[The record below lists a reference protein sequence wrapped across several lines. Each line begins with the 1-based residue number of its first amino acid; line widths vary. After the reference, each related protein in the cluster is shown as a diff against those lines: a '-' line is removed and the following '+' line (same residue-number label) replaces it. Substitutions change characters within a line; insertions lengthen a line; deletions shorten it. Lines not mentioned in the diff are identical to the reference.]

1 MEDQVSRE
9 IFKFLSLAPFNP
21 SSDFKL
27 RNICTRLTSLSSFL
41 SSRELLFST
50 FYSHV
55 CTRDTHASLEQF
67 TRPWWLAVTFHY
79 TGGDALNS
87 LIKCKYRIQDKF
99 VNGRAIF
106 KRTVSRLNLI
116 YTRTKPI
123 NCMGEQPCIP
133 TVSRMGQIT
142 NQDVGF
148 INERLHHSSPELR
161 PPRFRTRA
169 YDIYMC
175 VLCVYKIDYKTIC
188 TYKRRGSRNF
198 ISMNE

>member
-1 MEDQVSRE
+1 M
-9 IFKFLSLAPFNP
+9 
-21 SSDFKL
+21 
-27 RNICTRLTSLSSFL
+27 
-41 SSRELLFST
+41 
-50 FYSHV
+50 
-55 CTRDTHASLEQF
+55 
-67 TRPWWLAVTFHY
+67 TFHY

-87 LIKCKYRIQDKF
+87 LIKCKYRTQDKF

-106 KRTVSRLNLI
+106 KRTVSCLNLI
-116 YTRTKPI
+116 YIRTKPI

-161 PPRFRTRA
+161 PPRFEQEPT
-169 YDIYMC
+169 IYIYVC
-175 VLCVYKIDYKTIC
+175 VCVYKIDRKTIC